1 MPFFVI
7 FAMVR
12 NNLQIK
18 RISKLWRRG
27 GSMVSALVSRASG
40 LATSIVLC
48 SWAKH
53 FTRTVPLSSQLYKWV
68 LANLMLQDS
77 PAMDYYLVQGGVE
90 ILLHVFAPFFRNR
103 ILTPQL
109 GSYADLTFTYQNM
122 IGT

>member
-1 MPFFVI
+1 MPFFAI

-40 LATSIVLC
+40 LAIRIVLC

-53 FTRTVPLSSQLYKWV
+53 FTLTELLSSQLYKWV
-68 LANLMLQDS
+68 LANLML
-77 PAMDYYLVQGGVE
+77 
-90 ILLHVFAPFFRNR
+90 
-103 ILTPQL
+103 
-109 GSYADLTFTYQNM
+109 
-122 IGT
+122 